1 MGPLR
6 RKAQGALVGNW
17 RGGAL
22 SISELLSEYGD
33 MYVQALLGTWW
44 MSLVSFAF
52 AMLLALV
59 ITVFRV
65 SPIKPLRVVGD
76 LYVQIFRN
84 IPGVS
89 LLIILVY
96 ALPYLKIVMD
106 YRLCVIVTVILV
118 ASAFGSENF
127 MSGIN
132 TIGVGQIEAARS
144 LGMGFGKMLR
154 LVVIPQA
161 LRSAVLPMTNLA
173 VAVLLTTALGSQVP
187 LSPPELTGLV
197 SYINTRTVGGILPF
211 VISALMYAGTAF
223 VIGVIG
229 NAIDKKVRIV
239 R

>member
-1 MGPLR
+1 
-6 RKAQGALVGNW
+6 
-17 RGGAL
+17 
-22 SISELLSEYGD
+22 

-52 AMLLALV
+52 AMLLALI

-65 SPIKPLRVVGD
+65 CPIKPLRVVGD

-161 LRSAVLPMTNLA
+161 LRSAVLPMTNLLCHSA
-173 VAVLLTTALGSQVP
+173 HSRPLGPRSR
-187 LSPPELTGLV
+187 LPPGATGLV

-229 NAIDKKVRIV
+229 NAIDKKVSIV